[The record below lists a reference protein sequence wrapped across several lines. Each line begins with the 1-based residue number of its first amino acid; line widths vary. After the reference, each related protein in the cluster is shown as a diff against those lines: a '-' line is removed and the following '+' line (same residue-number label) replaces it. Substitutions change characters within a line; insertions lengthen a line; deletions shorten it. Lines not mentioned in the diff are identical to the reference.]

1 MSLASLTLDASFQA
15 AFGPGGPDLQ
25 DIEAVRLILHGDSV
39 VDWHKLDLD
48 SLEKIDRFLGLH
60 SLDLEDPRDH
70 ERLRFLHKEA
80 VHYLE
85 EHLSLSFP
93 PGLRDPSDVRD
104 VFLQASRYG
113 GFRRKQMLA
122 CAILKLMHVINHME
136 AADLKLR
143 TSVSE
148 VHLIELA
155 ERRIMAHADRMR
167 AEGLP
172 VVSFFGSRK
181 TRTSV
186 ITKLLVKTDAHA
198 TTIFDKLRFRVVT
211 ATRADILPT
220 IVWLTRN
227 VFPFNYVIPRQSQN
241 NLLSFSDMV
250 RLDPR
255 LESLARP
262 EVEHGL
268 VEGPLIPD
276 PNPFSGSTYRMI
288 NFIVD
293 YPVQIDDVLLGGA
306 MRHHQLLGRIV
317 YVMVEFQILDQET
330 ARRNE
335 EGENAH
341 ALYKAR
347 QRGLVSARLKKGGLG
362 PRTRS
367 RSRRKAAEDEIRDT
381 EPDREE

>member
-1 MSLASLTLDASFQA
+1 VSLASLTLDASFQA

-25 DIEAVRLILHGDSV
+25 DLEAVRLVLRGDSV

-48 SLEKIDRFLGLH
+48 TREKVDRFLCLH
-60 SLDLEDPRDH
+60 GMNLEEDRDQ
-70 ERLRFLHKEA
+70 ERLRFLFKEA
-80 VHYLE
+80 IHYLE

-93 PGLRDPSDVRD
+93 PDLRNPADVRD
-104 VFLQASRYG
+104 VFLKASRYE

-122 CAILKLMHVINHME
+122 CMILKLMHVINHME
-136 AADLKLR
+136 AADLKFQ

-148 VHLIELA
+148 AHLIELA
-155 ERRIMAHADRMR
+155 ERRIMVHADRMR
-167 AEGLP
+167 ADGLP
-172 VVSFFGSRK
+172 VISFYGSRK

-186 ITKLLVKTDAHA
+186 ITKLLVKTEAHA
-198 TTIFDKLRFRVVT
+198 TTIFDKLRFRIVT
-211 ATRADILPT
+211 ATRDDILPT

-241 NLLSFSDMV
+241 NLMTFGDMV
-250 RLDPR
+250 RLHPR
-255 LESLARP
+255 LEHLARQIIEP
-262 EVEHGL
+262 GVTD
-268 VEGPLIPD
+268 GPLIPD

-306 MRHHQLLGRIV
+306 ARHHQLLGRIV

-330 ARRNE
+330 AHLNE

-347 QRGLVSARLKKGGLG
+347 QRGLVAARLKKGGLG
-362 PRTRS
+362 PRRPRT
-367 RSRRKAAEDEIRDT
+367 AP
-381 EPDREE
+381 EPSEE

>member
-1 MSLASLTLDASFQA
+1 VSLASLTVDASFHA
-15 AFGPGGPDLQ
+15 AFGTEGPDLQ
-25 DIEAVRLILHGDSV
+25 DLEAVRLILHGDSV

-48 SLEKIDRFLGLH
+48 TRDKVDRFLGLH
-60 SLDLEDPRDH
+60 SMDLTEERDQ
-70 ERLRFLHKEA
+70 ERLRFLFKEA

-93 PGLRDPSDVRD
+93 PDLRDPADVRD

-136 AADLKLR
+136 AADLKFQ

-148 VHLIELA
+148 AHLIELA
-155 ERRIMAHADRMR
+155 ERRIMVHADRMR

-172 VVSFFGSRK
+172 VVSFYGSRK

-198 TTIFDKLRFRVVT
+198 TTIFDKLRFRIVT

-220 IVWLTRN
+220 IGWLTRN

-241 NLLSFSDMV
+241 NLMTFAEMV

-255 LESLARP
+255 LETHAHRMLEAGSAD
-262 EVEHGL
+262 
-268 VEGPLIPD
+268 GPLVPD

-288 NFIVD
+288 SFIID
-293 YPVQIDDVLLGGA
+293 YPVQIDDVLLGSA
-306 MRHHQLLGRIV
+306 VRHHQLLGRIV

-330 ARRNE
+330 ARLNE

-341 ALYKAR
+341 VLYKAR
-347 QRGLVSARLKKGGLG
+347 QRGLVAARLKKGGLG
-362 PRTRS
+362 PRRP
-367 RSRRKAAEDEIRDT
+367 RGAP
-381 EPDREE
+381 EPDGG